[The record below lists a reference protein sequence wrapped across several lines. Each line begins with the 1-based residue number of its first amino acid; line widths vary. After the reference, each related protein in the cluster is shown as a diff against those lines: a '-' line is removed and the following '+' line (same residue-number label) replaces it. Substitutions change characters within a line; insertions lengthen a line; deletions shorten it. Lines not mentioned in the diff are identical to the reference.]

1 MTGES
6 SIFSLP
12 LIPVTQSV
20 SLVDGS
26 TSHISHKGDVCL
38 SSDIM
43 LSSVLYIPNFAL
55 IFYLLV
61 VLLKVSIVLS
71 YSYPFIVCFRI

>member
-6 SIFSLP
+6 SIFSSP

-20 SLVDGS
+20 SLADGS
-26 TSHISHKGDVCL
+26 TSHISHKGDVFL

-43 LSSVLYIPNFAL
+43 LSSVLYIPNFAFNL
-55 IFYLLV
+55 YLLA
-61 VLLKVSIVLS
+61 VLLRVSIVLS
-71 YSYPFIVCFRI
+71 YFYPFIVCFKT